1 MLHYQWSGR
10 ATVDILPRKKK
21 KRSEVPITS
30 LLGTAGSINR
40 GLHMC
45 FPRWVLECLLIARK
59 CHPVTHKQIK
69 KFIGAKVINY
79 VWRIAQGFW
88 KQYLQPPTQGGRE
101 SWWWGL
107 LVLLASHTL
116 SESYNLLF
124 WKLLSPFMKWDF
136 LEGVRGFC
144 LAGCICLCNLSISW
158 SLARGKRSQH
168 VSDWKHA
175 VFVKSPWL
183 VIIAALRQIMSKECC
198 YQCKRDLSWNV
209 NVVTARLLLQYLLIA
224 GWVRDCPSK
233 RSLHSQKLYN
243 T

>member
-1 MLHYQWSGR
+1 MLHYQWSGI

-40 GLHMC
+40 GLHTC
-45 FPRWVLECLLIARK
+45 FPRCVLECLLIARK

-69 KFIGAKVINY
+69 KFFGAKVINY
-79 VWRIAQGFW
+79 VWRSCPRILETIFTATNPRWTGA
-88 KQYLQPPTQGGRE
+88 
-101 SWWWGL
+101 
-107 LVLLASHTL
+107 LVMRTVGIISLTHSVGHTICF
-116 SESYNLLF
+116 SESS
-124 WKLLSPFMKWDF
+124 WVSPFMKWDF

-168 VSDWKHA
+168 VFDWKQA

-183 VIIAALRQIMSKECC
+183 IIIAALRQIMSKECC
-198 YQCKRDLSWNV
+198 YQCNERFILK
-209 NVVTARLLLQYLLIA
+209 
-224 GWVRDCPSK
+224 C
-233 RSLHSQKLYN
+233 
-243 T
+243 

>member
-10 ATVDILPRKKK
+10 ATVDILPRKKKK

-101 SWWWGL
+101 PWRWGL
-107 LVLLASHTL
+107 LVLLASHTVRVIQSAFLKAPKPIYEMRL
-116 SESYNLLF
+116 SRRCERI
-124 WKLLSPFMKWDF
+124 LSCR
-136 LEGVRGFC
+136 LY
-144 LAGCICLCNLSISW
+144 LS
-158 SLARGKRSQH
+158 L
-168 VSDWKHA
+168 
-175 VFVKSPWL
+175 
-183 VIIAALRQIMSKECC
+183 
-198 YQCKRDLSWNV
+198 
-209 NVVTARLLLQYLLIA
+209 
-224 GWVRDCPSK
+224 
-233 RSLHSQKLYN
+233 
-243 T
+243 